1 MSIVAFMQDGAV
13 AHSRVPK
20 ARRLRGRKAELVGQ
34 GDRRPAAPDPPAS
47 QVAAAATEL
56 SRYIPTEAIGLYTA
70 ILPFLVKD
78 GTPLSEQSYTARWIL
93 AGGVAVIALLFAV
106 GVYRKEVLKRG
117 GSFRWPIKRTLTVL
131 FAFAAWVAVIP
142 GSPFQ
147 DFSWFSPA
155 IGGIIGLV
163 AVAALALFNLWFG
176 ELES

>member
-1 MSIVAFMQDGAV
+1 VSIVALMQDGAV
-13 AHSRVPK
+13 AQSRISKPK
-20 ARRLRGRKAELVGQ
+20 RRRGRLPEITGQ
-34 GDRRPAAPDPPAS
+34 GDRRADAPDPPAS

-56 SRYIPTEAIGLYTA
+56 SRYVPTEAIGLYTA

-78 GTPLSEQSYTARWIL
+78 GTPLSEQTYTARWVL
-93 AGGVAVIALLFAV
+93 AGGVALIALLFAV

-117 GSFRWPIKRTLTVL
+117 GSFRWPVKRSLTVL

-163 AVAALALFNLWFG
+163 AVAVLALFNLWFG